1 MLGRPLTNLEGST
14 MPRPQTPRNR
24 EQGQGFV
31 EYAFIILLVALVVFG
46 TLVLLGPAIA
56 SALAGVHPAL

>member
-1 MLGRPLTNLEGST
+1 

-56 SALAGVHPAL
+56 SVLAGVHPAL

>member
-1 MLGRPLTNLEGST
+1 
-14 MPRPQTPRNR
+14 MPRSQTPRSR

-46 TLVLLGPAIA
+46 ALVLLGPAIA